1 MNLYQVLKRPVDT
14 EKTRYQGDLY
24 EPQYSFEV
32 DRRASKQL
40 VKEAVERIF
49 DVDVIKVRVINVK
62 SKQGRYGR
70 RMVVRKPSWKKA
82 IVTLAE
88 GQRLDIYE
96 GV

>member
-1 MNLYQVLKRPVDT
+1 MHLYEVLKRPVDT
-14 EKTRYQGDLY
+14 EKTRHQGDMY

-40 VKEAVERIF
+40 IKDAVERIF
-49 DVDVIKVRVINVK
+49 DVDVIKVHVINVK
-62 SKQGRYGR
+62 PKQGRYGR
-70 RMVVRKPSWKKA
+70 RVVVRKPGWKKA
-82 IVTLAE
+82 VVTLAE